1 MSAIKETPAHVGWRN
16 EKNTITSLNKE
27 TGQVEQ
33 HVIDSKV
40 PIVGVVQEVKELK
53 VEHTRKYDITTNTMG
68 PVTTSVSEK

>member
-16 EKNTITSLNKE
+16 EKQTVTSLNKE

-40 PIVGVVQEVKELK
+40 PLVGVVQEVKELK
-53 VEHTRKYDITTNTMG
+53 VHTTRKYDVGSNTLG
-68 PVTTSVSEK
+68 PISTSISE